1 MSQLLYSA
9 AILVCPLGMGLM
21 MWMMMRGGK
30 DKNAPAETA
39 SQPQPLSATDAEVAR
54 LRAEVDQLRAA
65 QRQQDQTALR
75 Q

>member
-1 MSQLLYSA
+1 MSQLFYSA
-9 AILVCPLGMGLM
+9 AVLVCPLGMGLM

-30 DKNAPAETA
+30 GKNVPAETA
-39 SQPQPLSATDAEVAR
+39 PRPLSATDAEVAR

-65 QRQQDQTALR
+65 QREQDQTALR